1 MSSWAGLSWVGW
13 NGHIKLLDQPIPPCP
28 QVTLPGTALW
38 TFALVKK
45 EQVSVL
51 RFRHVLPR
59 NAYHLDRPVELSWM
73 HTLAHILVATGHP
86 CVASSCPCCS
96 LRIEP
101 EAARTLGRRR
111 VCAAPRTVGR
121 HVRTRAWR
129 RRTRLTD
136 DRSSGARPHRRSTT
150 RPLWC
155 VGYSD
160 VRKLVHSSP
169 VGRTREFCPSNM
181 SYTLIHDLRIHWLGR
196 YRSTPGRDTSVS
208 RSRGVLRNLKAK
220 Y

>member
-1 MSSWAGLSWVGW
+1 MVFELKTSTTTACTC
-13 NGHIKLLDQPIPPCP
+13 CP

-51 RFRHVLPR
+51 RFRHVLPQ

-86 CVASSCPCCS
+86 CVASSCPCCF

-136 DRSSGARPHRRSTT
+136 DRSSGARPHRQYDA
-150 RPLWC
+150 PAGVLDVC
-155 VGYSD
+155 SD
-160 VRKLVHSSP
+160 VNKLVHSSR
-169 VGRTREFCPSNM
+169 VVRTP
-181 SYTLIHDLRIHWLGR
+181 
-196 YRSTPGRDTSVS
+196 
-208 RSRGVLRNLKAK
+208 
-220 Y
+220 